1 VHLII
6 QLHPHQYPTNL
17 AQVRF
22 IGTLLSSTAIA
33 WFAPLLEHQS
43 PLLNNFEAFFKEF
56 NATFGDL
63 DKKCTFNIKIQ
74 FLCQGSCLVVIRAL
88 DSK

>member
-6 QLHPHQYPTNL
+6 QLHPHQYPTSL

-22 IGTLLSSTAIA
+22 IGILLSSTTIV

-43 PLLNNFEAFFKEF
+43 PLLNNFETFFEEL
-56 NATFGDL
+56 NATFRDL
-63 DKKCTFNIKIQ
+63 DKKRTFNIKI
-74 FLCQGSCLVVIRAL
+74 
-88 DSK
+88 

>member
-6 QLHPHQYPTNL
+6 QLHPHQHPTSL

-22 IGTLLSSTAIA
+22 IGILLSSTTIV

-43 PLLNNFEAFFKEF
+43 PLLNNFETFFEEL

-63 DKKCTFNIKIQ
+63 DKKRTFNIKI
-74 FLCQGSCLVVIRAL
+74 
-88 DSK
+88 